1 MRNAGDE
8 YRRGLLPERGMQF
21 GFQFFDLFEFGLVDD
36 PPPPGLTGARQGRE
50 HPFQDSPGSVPD
62 MVFILK
68 FRIHID

>member
-8 YRRGLLPERGMQF
+8 YRRGLLQERGMQF
-21 GFQFFDLFEFGLVDD
+21 GFQFCDLFEFECADD
-36 PPPPGLTGARQGRE
+36 PPPDLTGARQGRE